1 MVKAISTLYLS
12 RILGNRFYSKTGEV
26 LGRLQDLVVDADE
39 IRPKVIAAK
48 VRIGKDS
55 RLIDFSTFEI
65 SKVSNQYILRC
76 EELREAGELKENIL
90 YLFKNI
96 VDKQIVDMY
105 GRKVV
110 RVNDLRLANLS
121 SGTYLVAVDVGVEG
135 LLRRLGVAR
144 PIKSLL
150 KPLGKSIPSKLILW
164 DEVATIGFSNLGLK
178 LSKTDSKLYTLH
190 PSDLADII
198 EDLDRKTQAAVFA
211 ALDEEKA
218 ADVMEELE
226 TDAQISILG
235 SLTVEKAADLLE
247 KMPAD
252 EAADILDE
260 LDDEEAEKLLREMEI
275 ETSEEV
281 RELMEYP
288 ENTVGSF
295 MSTDYFSFR
304 ENLTV
309 NQTILSLR
317 HLKPEANNIYY
328 LYVVD
333 EKETIVGTVSLRD
346 LIVSEPEVQL
356 EAIMNQEVVHV
367 HDSDQLDSLVE
378 IVSKYNLLAIPV
390 VDTNMKMLGM
400 VIIDDLVHNLLK
412 ARKRL

>member
-12 RILGNRFYSKTGEV
+12 RILGNPFYSKTGEM

-48 VRIGKDS
+48 VKIGKDN
-55 RLIDFSTFEI
+55 RLIDFSAFEI
-65 SKVSNQYILRC
+65 SKVSNRYILRC
-76 EELREAGELKENIL
+76 EELREMGELKENIL
-90 YLFKNI
+90 YLFKSI

-121 SGTYLVAVDVGVEG
+121 SGTYLVAVDVGIEG

-144 PIKSLL
+144 TIKSFL

-317 HLKPEANNIYY
+317 HLRPEANNIYY

-333 EKETIVGTVSLRD
+333 EKERIVGTVSLRD
-346 LIVSEPEVQL
+346 LIVSEPDVQL
-356 EAIMNQEVVHV
+356 EAIMNREVVLV
-367 HDSDQLDSLVE
+367 HDSDKLDSMVE

-390 VDTNMKMLGM
+390 VDDDMKMLGM

-412 ARKRL
+412 ARKRQ

>member
-12 RILGNRFYSKTGEV
+12 RILGNPFYSKTGEM

-55 RLIDFSTFEI
+55 RLIDFSAFEI
-65 SKVSNQYILRC
+65 SKVSNRYILRC
-76 EELREAGELKENIL
+76 EELREMGELKENIL
-90 YLFKNI
+90 FLFKSI

-121 SGTYLVAVDVGVEG
+121 SGTYLVAVDVGIEG

-144 PIKSLL
+144 TIKSLL

-198 EDLDRKTQAAVFA
+198 EDLDHKTQAAVFA

-333 EKETIVGTVSLRD
+333 EKERIVGTVSLRD
-346 LIVSEPEVQL
+346 LIVSEPDVQL
-356 EAIMNQEVVHV
+356 EAIMNREVVLV
-367 HDSDQLDSLVE
+367 HDSDKLDSMVE

-390 VDTNMKMLGM
+390 VDNDMKMLGM

-412 ARKRL
+412 ARKRQ